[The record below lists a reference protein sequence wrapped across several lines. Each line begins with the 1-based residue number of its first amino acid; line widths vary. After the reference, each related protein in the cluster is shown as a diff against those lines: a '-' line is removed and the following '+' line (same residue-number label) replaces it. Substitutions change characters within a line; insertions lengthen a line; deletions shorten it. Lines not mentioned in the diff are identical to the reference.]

1 MSQRFATDILIIGG
15 GAAGLAAA
23 LHLADLYRVTLLS
36 KGSMESGSS
45 NWAQG
50 GIAAVTDPI
59 DSLEC
64 HESDTINAGSG
75 LCHLDTVKTVV
86 ESAPL
91 VIEQLS
97 QWGVDFDLS
106 GNEYHL
112 TKEGGHSNRRILHV
126 ADATGKAIIEVLTQ
140 KTLDHPNID
149 LFEDKVAIDLAKHKN
164 TGGRFNCTGAYVLNK
179 ISGKVEVFQASH
191 TILAT
196 GGASKVY
203 LYTTNP
209 DGSTGDGIAMAWS
222 CLLYTSPSPR
232 DS

>member
-50 GIAAVTDPI
+50 GIAAVTDPT

-64 HESDTINAGSG
+64 HESDTITAGSG
-75 LCHLDTVKTVV
+75 LCDLDTVKTVV

-97 QWGVDFDLS
+97 QWGVDFDLR

-149 LFEDKVAIDLAKHKN
+149 LFEDKVAIDLAKRRN
-164 TGGRFNCTGAYVLNK
+164 TAGRYSCTGAYVLNK
-179 ISGKVEVFQASH
+179 IS
-191 TILAT
+191 
-196 GGASKVY
+196 SKV
-203 LYTTNP
+203 
-209 DGSTGDGIAMAWS
+209 
-222 CLLYTSPSPR
+222 CLG
-232 DS
+232 